1 MAGGREQNGGV
12 RRLGL
17 LLVALA
23 AGLALAVGPAS
34 PAHAHAALESSAPAA
49 SSILDTPPTDITLNF
64 DEPVTIEPGA
74 IRLLDSSGGDVA
86 IGLPEKGSDPTVI
99 TASVPEIPD
108 GAYVVAWRVISQ
120 DGHPANGAFTFEVGR
135 GSGVDTRGLLASVLA
150 EQGGDPTVLQLATL
164 NRLLTF
170 AGLALALGGAVFV
183 TAIWPGSGTRWPAR
197 RVIWFGWGLL
207 IVSTIGTLLVSGPYL
222 TGRTVR
228 AMFDLDVL
236 RTVEH
241 TRVVEM
247 AALRLVLVLLALPL
261 LLRLGRGLSANAQLL
276 GVLLGE
282 LTLGTVAL
290 AGHGG
295 SGRLAGLGVILDAV
309 HLGAMATWLGGLALL
324 TVLLVPGA
332 RAAPPSAPMAGDEA
346 VVDDGAGAVEVAAGG
361 SVGAAVAPF
370 DERAEAVNR
379 FSSVAF
385 GCVVVLVA
393 TGVLQAWRILP
404 RGYHDLTTT
413 DYGRTLLLKL
423 AFVVALVSLG
433 WWSRRLVRR
442 RLYGQPLWRSVTTEV
457 VVAVAVLAVTASLT
471 GTSPV
476 ESSTARTVSATMVQG
491 DLLADVSVSPARVG
505 LNELHL
511 IFTPP
516 GGSLDPVKDV
526 TARMTLPSRSDLGA
540 IPIQLTPAG
549 PNHYI
554 GSGVQIPY
562 KGAWKLDVIP
572 TTSSDATVLMST
584 TLDIAG

>member
-1 MAGGREQNGGV
+1 M
-12 RRLGL
+12 
-17 LLVALA
+17 LLVALV
-23 AGLALAVGPAS
+23 AGVALAVGPAS
-34 PAHAHAALESSAPAA
+34 PAHAHAALESSVPAS
-49 SSILDTPPTDITLNF
+49 SSILDTPPDDITLNF

-74 IRLLDSSGGDVA
+74 IRLLDSSGADVA
-86 IGLPEKGSDPTVI
+86 IGLPQKGADPTII
-99 TASVPEIPD
+99 TATVPEIPN

-150 EQGGDPTVLQLATL
+150 GQGGDPTVKQLVTL
-164 NRLLTF
+164 SRLVTF
-170 AGLALALGGAVFV
+170 AGLALAIGGAVFV
-183 TAIWPGSGTRWPAR
+183 TAIWPGTAARWRAR

-207 IVSTIGTLLVSGPYL
+207 LVSTLGTLLVSGPYL

-228 AMFDLDVL
+228 AVFDLDVL
-236 RTVEH
+236 RTVDR

-261 LLRLGRGLSANAQLL
+261 LLRLARGLSANQQLL

-309 HLGAMATWLGGLALL
+309 HLGAMSIWLGGLALL

-332 RAAPPSAPMAGDEA
+332 RGAPPGDGDA
-346 VVDDGAGAVEVAAGG
+346 VDDDLPVTSSAGG
-361 SVGAAVAPF
+361 SVGAAVARV
-370 DERAEAVNR
+370 DERVEAVNR

-385 GCVVVLVA
+385 GCVVVLVV
-393 TGVLQAWRILP
+393 TGVVQAWRILP
-404 RGYHDLTTT
+404 RGYHDLTGT

-423 AFVVALVSLG
+423 AFVAALVALG

-442 RLYGQPLWRSVTTEV
+442 RVYDQPLWRSVTTEV
-457 VVAVAVLAVTASLT
+457 VVAVAVLSITATLV
-471 GTSPV
+471 GTSPI
-476 ESSTARTVSATMVQG
+476 ESSSGRTVSASMIQG
-491 DLLADVSVSPARVG
+491 DLLADVSISPARVG
-505 LNELHL
+505 LNELHV

-516 GGSLDPVKDV
+516 GGSLEPVKDV

-562 KGAWKLDVIP
+562 KGEWKLDVIP
-572 TTSSDATVLMST
+572 TTSEGTTVLMST